1 MANLFDY
8 IAWRGDLTLA
18 QCGFNEIDGMI
29 LARLSY
35 VPFEWV
41 ADMLHWPA
49 AIGAVATA
57 LLSLPGIENKVTS
70 AEDVNLLRSL
80 AESPRFCAMK
90 LSAYE
95 NQLDLE
101 SQTQFSAITI
111 QLDDALRYIAF
122 RGTDRTLVGW
132 KEDFNMTFVCPV
144 PAQKLAAAYLAKIAG
159 QTKDMLIL
167 GGHSKGGNLA
177 VYAAACC
184 SPTIQARIQAVYNY
198 DGPGFE
204 QAILR
209 MANYQAVSDRVNTFV
224 PQSSI
229 VGMLLEHEE
238 KYTIVHSTQKTGIW
252 QHDVYSWQ
260 VQREHFS
267 YLETVT
273 NSSRFINSTLKAWLA
288 QMNYTQREQF
298 VDTCYVLLTQT
309 NALTLNDLSG
319 NWFANAKVILKS
331 VKGLD
336 DDARRMVVQALR
348 LLMRCTKNEM
358 IQVIQRK

>member
-8 IAWRGDLTLA
+8 IVWRGDLTLA
-18 QCGFNEIDGMI
+18 QSGFNEIDGMI

-41 ADMLHWPA
+41 ADALHNTATIGSVA
-49 AIGAVATA
+49 AA
-57 LLSLPGIENKVTS
+57 LLCVPDIENKVTS
-70 AEDVNLLRSL
+70 AEDINLLRAL
-80 AESPRFCAMK
+80 AESPRFCTME
-90 LSAYE
+90 LFAYE

-101 SQTQFSAITI
+101 SQTQFSAITVRLQDELI
-111 QLDDALRYIAF
+111 YIAF
-122 RGTDRTLVGW
+122 RGTDHTLVGW

-144 PAQKLAAAYLAKIAG
+144 PAQRLAVDYLAKIA
-159 QTKDMLIL
+159 KSVDSKMIL

-177 VYAAACC
+177 VYAAAFC
-184 SPTIQARIQAVYNY
+184 PPAIQARIQAVYNY

-204 QAILR
+204 EAILR
-209 MANYQAVSDRVNTFV
+209 TENYQAICSRVSTFV

-252 QHDVYSWQ
+252 QHDVYSWE
-260 VQREHFS
+260 VQQAHFS

-288 QMNYTQREQF
+288 ELDYAQREQF
-298 VDTCYVLLTQT
+298 IDASYALLTQT
-309 NALTLNDLSG
+309 NAVTLSDLSG
-319 NWFANAKVILKS
+319 SWFSNAKTILKS
-331 VKGLD
+331 VQNLD
-336 DDARRMVVQALR
+336 DSTRKMVTEALR
-348 LLMRCTKNEM
+348 LLVRCTKNE
-358 IQVIQRK
+358 ILQVIQRK